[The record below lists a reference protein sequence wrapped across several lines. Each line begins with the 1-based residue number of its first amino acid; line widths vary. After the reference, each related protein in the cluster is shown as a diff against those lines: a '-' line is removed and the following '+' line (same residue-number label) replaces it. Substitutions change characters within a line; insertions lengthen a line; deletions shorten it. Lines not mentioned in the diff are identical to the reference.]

1 MTDVGNSR
9 KACTAYVFNIF
20 DYWKTFCFT
29 EKQWVWIIYN
39 GYTKDRSWDLV
50 FNLSTCI
57 DGLVFY
63 TGTLAAHVGK
73 GRKAYTGEHVLNF
86 IYVVRN

>member
-29 EKQWVWIIYN
+29 EKQWVWKFITAIQKIEVGIWFLIY
-39 GYTKDRSWDLV
+39 RLV
-50 FNLSTCI
+50 

-73 GRKAYTGEHVLNF
+73 GPKGLYW
-86 IYVVRN
+86 